1 MMGPPLPRFLSD
13 VSGQHPACHERPGID
28 ARTENQLGIAPER
41 NRLMSSSL
49 WFQGQV
55 QAVLRQAGGPLLLVR
70 GEGSRVW
77 DDRGRAYLDARSG
90 LWAVTV
96 GYSRPEVAAAVDDQL
111 R

>member
-1 MMGPPLPRFLSD
+1 
-13 VSGQHPACHERPGID
+13 
-28 ARTENQLGIAPER
+28 
-41 NRLMSSSL
+41 MSSSL

-55 QAVLRQAGGPLLLVR
+55 QAALRQAGGPLLLVR

-96 GYSRPEVAAAVDDQL
+96 GYGRPEVAAAVHDQL
-111 R
+111 RRLSFAPLTDAVSPVAVDLAARLAAVLPGDRSEEHTSELQS